1 MCQPTGEVSP
11 DIFKLRFAGKA
22 VSFLAREVGGKR
34 HIVMNLWILYLG
46 IWTCHLS
53 EKDVR
58 FPLPTG
64 KGKESGSSGLEVG
77 EREERIKI

>member
-1 MCQPTGEVSP
+1 MCQPTGEMSP
-11 DIFKLRFAGKA
+11 YIFKLRFAGKT
-22 VSFLAREVGGKR
+22 VSYLAREVGGKG
-34 HIVMNLWILYLG
+34 HIVKNLWSPRLG

-64 KGKESGSSGLEVG
+64 KGKETGSSGGWES
-77 EREERIKI
+77 EK

>member
-1 MCQPTGEVSP
+1 MCQPTGEMSP
-11 DIFKLRFAGKA
+11 YIFKLRFAGKA
-22 VSFLAREVGGKR
+22 VSYLAREVGGKGQ
-34 HIVMNLWILYLG
+34 IVKTLWIPRLG

-64 KGKESGSSGLEVG
+64 KGKEAGSSGGWES
-77 EREERIKI
+77 EK